1 MEMKDKYRVTKISSS
16 GTRVSKMITDTQLQ
30 LFRAQRMKEMS
41 KKGSNFLLKP
51 MEEPKMDVFKKLM
64 EESKKFGKQEKLKK
78 SDLKKPIQD
87 VRRESRT

>member
-1 MEMKDKYRVTKISSS
+1 MISTEVTSLSSKGQVVIPDRIRKELGLVAGTKLIVIS
-16 GTRVSKMITDTQLQ
+16 D
-30 LFRAQRMKEMS
+30 
-41 KKGSNFLLKP
+41 GSNLLLKP

-78 SDLKKPIQD
+78 SDLKKTIQD

>member
-1 MEMKDKYRVTKISSS
+1 MISTEVTSLSSKGQVVIPDRIRKELGLVTGTKLIVIS
-16 GTRVSKMITDTQLQ
+16 D
-30 LFRAQRMKEMS
+30 
-41 KKGSNFLLKP
+41 GSNLLLKP

-78 SDLKKPIQD
+78 SDLKKAIQD

>member
-1 MEMKDKYRVTKISSS
+1 MISTEVTCLSSKGQVVIPDRIRKQLGLVTGTKLIVIS
-16 GTRVSKMITDTQLQ
+16 D
-30 LFRAQRMKEMS
+30 
-41 KKGSNFLLKP
+41 GSNLLLKP

-78 SDLKKPIQD
+78 SDLNKTIQD